1 MARRILLCLLLLAV
15 RAPAQAEGP
24 RLCGTA
30 GALSGPA
37 RTAGETGGRYLT
49 ARGTLRVL
57 MVFASFPDDERSHPW
72 WPAHQAPLRMRE
84 FLDPDTSTHSPSPFK
99 LTGYFSQMSLG
110 QFHLVGDVLWVEAA
124 HAESAYANGSWAR
137 ANIGCLTVARPVS
150 GDAGCND
157 ATLIPTAIGFDLSGL
172 GVTTP
177 LRARVFI
184 FNGPAAYERR
194 RGDVDTCTAAWT
206 SDPASVEFVDASPL
220 VLVVQGPVPA
230 AFKAAL
236 VRAVTTASGSGG

>member
-1 MARRILLCLLLLAV
+1 MAERGPKVRRGRRALMLVRLLVSALLV
-15 RAPAQAEGP
+15 
-24 RLCGTA
+24 
-30 GALSGPA
+30 
-37 RTAGETGGRYLT
+37 TGC
-49 ARGTLRVL
+49 
-57 MVFASFPDDERSHPW
+57 SS
-72 WPAHQAPLRMRE
+72 
-84 FLDPDTSTHSPSPFK
+84 
-99 LTGYFSQMSLG
+99 LTGASPAPTALDFPGLAG
-110 QFHLVGDVLWVEAA
+110 QLALQG
-124 HAESAYANGSWAR
+124 
-137 ANIGCLTVARPVS
+137 LTVARPVS

-184 FNGPAAYERR
+184 FSGPAAYERR
-194 RGDVDTCTAAWT
+194 RADVDTCTAAWA

-220 VLVVQGPVPA
+220 VLVVQGPIPP